1 MAKCKFKFILGTREW
16 KCPLEALPGEEYC
29 YWHKEEEGKEPD
41 DEKLRE
47 LKENEIWGVFLRKA
61 KLSFKELQNAF
72 LRSANLQGALLF
84 DANLEGAFLF
94 GANLQGAD
102 LRVANLQGT
111 NLSLANLQKADLSL
125 ANLQGALLRLA
136 NLHGVF
142 LRGAKLQGA
151 DLSDAE
157 LQGADLSNANLEG
170 TVLPG
175 ANLEGAF
182 LFDTK
187 LQEADLRVTKLQGA
201 NLSFANLQEADLR
214 DANLKGANLIGV
226 RVDSGTRLDRANLT
240 YANLFFSY
248 LDETKTLRNA
258 KFESE
263 KEINEIVADF
273 LKKGNKDLAVLDV
286 WKIEEDDSEVV
297 ARLLEEGLIRY
308 VCRGE
313 RIVFFDRKRR
323 RVVRVPGNA
332 ENEIFQRLRKRRNSE
347 EEENYVEISE
357 LNDLIERNGLE
368 KYLYEGSREKL
379 KELYEASYEV
389 YNNLYYF
396 YIQNGRLEEA
406 LRMHYRRHEVK
417 RKLLRKQSWI
427 NCLKSWIFDFFILKL
442 LTGYGVDFLRPLIA
456 LVIIFVC
463 HLAYQIFACHFA
475 CHLWL
480 MNELVSQVLV
490 AAESFMMALL
500 IFTIT
505 YHVSR

>member
-1 MAKCKFKFILGTREW
+1 MAKCKFKSGLWE
-16 KCPLEALPGEEYC
+16 CPLEALPGEEYC
-29 YWHKEEEGKEPD
+29 YWHKKKEGKKPD
-41 DEKLRE
+41 EAKLRE
-47 LKENEIWGVFLRKA
+47 LKENEIVGVFLRKA

-84 DANLEGAFLF
+84 DANLQGASLF

-102 LRVANLQGT
+102 LKVANLQGT
-111 NLSLANLQKADLSL
+111 DLSLANLQKADLSL

-136 NLHGVF
+136 NLQGVF

-151 DLSDAE
+151 DLSDAK
-157 LQGADLSNANLEG
+157 LQGANLSNANLEG
-170 TVLPG
+170 AVLPG

-182 LFDTK
+182 LFDAK
-187 LQEADLRVTKLQGA
+187 LQGADLRVTKLQGA

-248 LDETKTLRNA
+248 LDETKALRNA

-286 WKIEEDDSEVV
+286 WKIEENDSEVV

-313 RIVFFDRKRR
+313 RIVFFDRKRE
-323 RVVRVPGNA
+323 RVVKIPGNA
-332 ENEIFQRLRKRRNSE
+332 ENKLFQRLRKRNSE

-357 LNDLIERNGLE
+357 LNDLIERNGPE
-368 KYLYEGSREKL
+368 KYLYEGSVKN
-379 KELYEASYEV
+379 LYEASYEV

-396 YIQNGRLEEA
+396 YIQNGRLDEA

-417 RKLLRKQSWI
+417 RKLLREQGWI

-442 LTGYGVDFLRPLIA
+442 LTGYGVKIPRPLIA
-456 LVIIFVC
+456 LGIIFVC
-463 HLAYQIFACHFA
+463 HLACP
-475 CHLWL
+475 LWL
-480 MNELVSQVLV
+480 MNELVSQVLA

-505 YHVSR
+505 YRVSR